1 MFTTS
6 KRRTLIVQALGMC
19 AAVGLAACGADAPEG
34 TESAGVTTEA
44 LHPEIPLRP
53 PQAPTLPLPAKS
65 SLTEATENQLQR
77 VQGAPLPP
85 PALPDHFV
93 RVAQDPSTAM
103 HAAPTLPAVL
113 SRVRVDPAVSS
124 SP

>member
-6 KRRTLIVQALGMC
+6 KRRTLIVLALGMS
-19 AAVGLAACGADAPEG
+19 ASMGLAACGGDAPDG
-34 TESAGVTTEA
+34 TEGARLTTEA

-53 PQAPTLPLPAKS
+53 PPAPALPMPAKS
-65 SLTEATENQLQR
+65 LLTEATDNQVQR

-103 HAAPTLPAVL
+103 HAAPALPAVL